1 MKGTGDQQS
10 EKEVKVDNDDKF
22 LKLLPQKIRVMGTE
36 EDEDKNVDTQRNL
49 LNKKDSN
56 RDYGSSQE
64 AELLGNGSNNIRIPN
79 EFQNGLD
86 NVEDQSEF

>member
-1 MKGTGDQQS
+1 
-10 EKEVKVDNDDKF
+10 
-22 LKLLPQKIRVMGTE
+22 MGTE

-79 EFQNGLD
+79 EF
-86 NVEDQSEF
+86 